1 MRILVT
7 GSNGQLG
14 RSLRR
19 AFAGDPDITAQF
31 TDYDTLDITDT
42 DAVAAYLE
50 SNPADIIIN
59 CAAYTAVDRAE
70 SDPEAARR
78 LNALAPG
85 ILGKAASKAGAR
97 IIHVS
102 TDYVFN
108 GENFKPCTELDEA
121 DPKSV
126 YGRTK
131 LEGESMVKAANHDA
145 VVIRTAWLY
154 SEFGNNFVKT
164 MLRLG
169 AERKEISVVADQ
181 IGTPTYA
188 QDLADAIHAVV
199 RNPEWHPG
207 VYHFTDEGVAS
218 WYDFAMEIF
227 RLAGNTDVTVH
238 PINTAQYPTAACRP
252 HYSVLAK
259 DKIKSVYGI
268 DIPYWRDSLIKC
280 INNL

>member
-19 AFAGDPDITAQF
+19 AFAGDPDITAQY
-31 TDYDTLDITDT
+31 TDYDTLDITDAE
-42 DAVAAYLE
+42 AVAAYLE

-70 SDPEAARR
+70 SDPETARR

-85 ILGKAASKAGAR
+85 ILGKAATKAGAR

-108 GENFKPCTELDEA
+108 GENFKPYTELDEA

-188 QDLADAIHAVV
+188 QDLADAIHAIVKIPNGAPV
-199 RNPEWHPG
+199 CIISPTRAWPPGTTSPWKYSASPATPTSRSIPSTPHNIPHP
-207 VYHFTDEGVAS
+207 HVAPTIPCWPKIRS
-218 WYDFAMEIF
+218 SPCTASGF
-227 RLAGNTDVTVH
+227 RTGA
-238 PINTAQYPTAACRP
+238 IR
-252 HYSVLAK
+252 
-259 DKIKSVYGI
+259 
-268 DIPYWRDSLIKC
+268 
-280 INNL
+280 

>member
-14 RSLRR
+14 QSLRR
-19 AFAGDPDITAQF
+19 AFAGDPDI
-31 TDYDTLDITDT
+31 I
-42 DAVAAYLE
+42 
-50 SNPADIIIN
+50 
-59 CAAYTAVDRAE
+59 
-70 SDPEAARR
+70 
-78 LNALAPG
+78 
-85 ILGKAASKAGAR
+85 GKAASKAGAR

-108 GENFKPCTELDEA
+108 GENFKPYTELDEA

-188 QDLADAIHAVV
+188 QDLADAIYAVV
-199 RNPEWHPG
+199 KNPEWHPG

-218 WYDFAMEIF
+218 WYDFAKEIF

-238 PINTAQYPTAACRP
+238 PINTSQYPTAASRP

-268 DIPYWRDSLIKC
+268 EIPYWRDALINC
-280 INNL
+280 INKL

>member
-1 MRILVT
+1 M
-7 GSNGQLG
+7 
-14 RSLRR
+14 
-19 AFAGDPDITAQF
+19 
-31 TDYDTLDITDT
+31 
-42 DAVAAYLE
+42 
-50 SNPADIIIN
+50 
-59 CAAYTAVDRAE
+59 
-70 SDPEAARR
+70 
-78 LNALAPG
+78 
-85 ILGKAASKAGAR
+85 
-97 IIHVS
+97 
-102 TDYVFN
+102 FN
-108 GENFKPCTELDEA
+108 GENFKPYTELDEA

-188 QDLADAIHAVV
+188 QDLADAIHAIVK
-199 RNPEWHPG
+199 NPEWHPG

-227 RLAGNTDVTVH
+227 RLAGNSDVTVH
-238 PINTAQYPTAACRP
+238 PINTAQYPTPARRP

-268 DIPYWRDSLIKC
+268 GIPYWRDSLIQC
-280 INNL
+280 INNP